1 MVGQKRLSA
10 LIAGLA
16 IGTAM
21 AGATIGSA
29 AAQDPV
35 RIGYS
40 ISQTGIFADAA
51 VSQSTAYELWRD
63 QINAEGGLLVD
74 GERRPVEF
82 VVYDDQSD
90 QGQAVRIYERLI
102 TEDEVDLLAAPWG
115 TALHFPIA
123 GVLERY
129 SFPMIGNT
137 AASVQLREVSPGN
150 IWFPTS
156 AIPDRI
162 AEELVEM
169 IQANGYDSVAVM
181 ALQLPFSLEVHQYV
195 VPALE
200 EAGVDIVV
208 NQTFPPG
215 TSDLTSILVRAQS
228 AEADAV
234 LSLTY
239 PGESVM
245 FMNQAREVGIEAPF
259 QFVLVGPTIGFFTQ
273 IFGDSANGIV
283 TIGHWSPNREDWPG
297 AQEFFDAY
305 TERYDIAPDYL
316 DSVLAYMS
324 MEILEQAVAEA
335 GLDRDAL
342 REVISTQT
350 FETINGP
357 VAFEGVQNALT
368 PTMLLQLQ
376 GGVAEIVWPPEEATA
391 DYQPIQ

>member
-1 MVGQKRLSA
+1 MWGPSLLRGGIAIAIAASA
-10 LIAGLA
+10 SGGTLA
-16 IGTAM
+16 
-21 AGATIGSA
+21 
-29 AAQDPV
+29 QEPV
-35 RIGYS
+35 TIGYS
-40 ISQTGIFADAA
+40 ISQTGVFADAA

-63 QINAEGGLLVD
+63 QVNAEGGILVD

-90 QGQAVRIYERLI
+90 QGQAVRIYESLI

-115 TALHFPIA
+115 TALHFPIV

-129 SFPMIGNT
+129 QFPMVGNT
-137 AASVQLREVSPGN
+137 AASVQLRDVQAGN

-162 AEELVEM
+162 ARELVEI
-169 IQANGYDSVAVM
+169 IQANGYERVAIM
-181 ALQLPFSLEVHQYV
+181 TLQLPFSLEVQQFV

-200 EAGVDIVV
+200 EAGLEIVV
-208 NQTFPPG
+208 NESFPPG
-215 TSDLTSILVRAQS
+215 TSDITSTLVQAQS
-228 AEADAV
+228 ADAEAI

-245 FMNQAREVGIEAPF
+245 YMNQAREVGIDAPF
-259 QFVLVGPTIGFFTQ
+259 QFVLVGPTIGFFTE
-273 IFGDSANGIV
+273 IFGEAANGIV
-283 TIGHWSPNREDWPG
+283 TIGHWSPNRDDWPG

-305 TERYDIAPDYL
+305 VERYGTAPDYL

-324 MEILEQAVAEA
+324 MQILEQAVAEA
-335 GLDRDAL
+335 GLDHDAL
-342 REVISTQT
+342 RETISSST

-357 VAFEGVQNALT
+357 VAFDGVQNATT

-376 GGVAEIVWPPEEATA
+376 DGVAEIVWPPEEATA
-391 DYQPIQ
+391 EYAPRD